1 MEINETIELGVQKF
15 LNGEGTVSEISRKLK
30 LDSSKLLYNRL
41 LELGYKAG
49 KGIKSSYVIALKQ
62 AVDEYVL
69 NINYN
74 PSLTKIGE
82 KYGIER
88 HSLSRRLKE
97 LGYSVINHQNK
108 VKFNEHIFDV
118 VDTEEKAYWLGFIWA
133 DGCIDSSPLDPSKKS
148 VYNFELSLKADDISH
163 LEKFNKFMEHI
174 NNNVKISNTKCGE
187 KICKRCRWFIANKH
201 LWNVLN
207 NLGCVPKKSLTLQFP
222 DESIFKSRDLI
233 RHFIRG
239 YFDGDGC
246 LTWRNSEH
254 TIPSIS
260 VLGTENV
267 LNGVKRNIPG
277 ILNYSLQL
285 NNKENEFT
293 KVLSIDCKT
302 AFNVINYLYSNSTI
316 YLQRKYEKYLEYCRL
331 YEKSYRGLEGK
342 NGEPCD
348 GNTVLNSEISQGS
361 ESV

>member
-30 LDSSKLLYNRL
+30 LDNSKLLYNRL
-41 LELGYKAG
+41 LKLGYKANQ
-49 KGIKSSYVIALKQ
+49 GIKSSYVIALKQ
-62 AVDEYVL
+62 AVDEYIA
-69 NINYN
+69 NINN
-74 PSLTKIGE
+74 SPSLTKIGG

-88 HSLSRRLKE
+88 HSFSRRLKE
-97 LGYSVINHQNK
+97 LGYEVINYQNK

-118 VDTEEKAYWLGFIWA
+118 IDTEEKAYWLGFIFA
-133 DGCIDSSPLDPSKKS
+133 DGYIDSSPLNLSKKPI
-148 VYNFELSLKADDISH
+148 YNFELSLKADDSEH

-201 LWNVLN
+201 LWNTLN
-207 NLGCVPKKSLTLQFP
+207 SLGCTPRKSLALQFP

-239 YFDGDGC
+239 YWDGDGC
-246 LTWRNSEH
+246 LSWCDKEH

-260 VLGTENV
+260 VLGTEDM
-267 LNGVKRNIPG
+267 LEGIKKYIPE
-277 ILNYSLQL
+277 LSNHSLYL
-285 NNKENEFT
+285 NNKENEIT
-293 KVLSIDCKT
+293 KVLRSEHKS
-302 AFNVINYLYSNSTI
+302 AFIIIKYLYSNATI
-316 YLQRKYEKYLEYCRL
+316 YLQRKHEIYQTYCRL

-342 NGEPCD
+342 NGEGCD
-348 GNTVLNSEISQGS
+348 ANTVLNLEITKGS
-361 ESV
+361 ESA